1 MALERLSEFRTELSH
16 IGFIGFD
23 SAFAVIRIRPPS
35 SPPNLIQEPRTEA
48 YLRAVDHDGRCGA
61 TPPNQLT
68 SHFEH
73 KVFDSTNEEAKWTDR
88 FSMWLSPGLRFGF
101 SGT

>member
-35 SPPNLIQEPRTEA
+35 SPLNLIEEPRTEA
-48 YLRAVDHDGRCGA
+48 YSAPWIMMAYAVQR
-61 TPPNQLT
+61 PR
-68 SHFEH
+68 
-73 KVFDSTNEEAKWTDR
+73 TN
-88 FSMWLSPGLRFGF
+88 
-101 SGT
+101 